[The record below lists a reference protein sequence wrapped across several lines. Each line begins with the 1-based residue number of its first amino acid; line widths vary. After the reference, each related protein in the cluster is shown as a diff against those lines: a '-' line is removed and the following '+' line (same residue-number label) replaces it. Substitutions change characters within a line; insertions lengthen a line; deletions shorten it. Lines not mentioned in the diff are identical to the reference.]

1 LRTLLSP
8 ASLNSI
14 SLQQSSIA
22 ARPIPA
28 AYDWAIRV
36 VIVAALSVMF
46 YHIVW
51 GRVLDPMID
60 AVEDLGW
67 TWSLLQVGYLWA
79 ALAVVILG
87 IRTTLWMQYRP
98 FAPATELDAPVMTVI
113 IPAYNEGA
121 MVAQTIHSVAAA
133 RYPRDRLE
141 IFAIDDGSKD
151 DTWQHIQA
159 AAAQYEG
166 LVTAIRFPKN
176 RGKRAAL
183 EAGFRK
189 GRGEIAVTIDSDS
202 LIDHDTLLSIAGP
215 FRNPKIGAV
224 AGKVSVLNR
233 FKNLL
238 PRMVHVRFVLT
249 FDMTRAVQS
258 MYGTV
263 YCTPGALSAYRM
275 SVVREVLDAWVNQHF
290 LGLACTFGED
300 RALTNWIFKEG
311 YDVVYQRTAVVHT
324 LMPTTYSKLCKMML
338 RWDRSYVRE
347 ELRFAGIMWRRP
359 IKVLPIVI
367 ADYIMN
373 NVRFPLTYISLVT
386 LVIVLINEPAVLL
399 QVLAGIG
406 IMSLFYM
413 LYFLRS
419 ERSFEFVYGVLYNYF
434 AFFTLFW
441 IFPFAVLTA
450 RSRGWLT
457 R

>member
-1 LRTLLSP
+1 LSTALPGIASNNDSLLSL
-8 ASLNSI
+8 S
-14 SLQQSSIA
+14 
-22 ARPIPA
+22 ARPLPP
-28 AYDWAIRV
+28 AYDWSIRIIIIAV
-36 VIVAALSVMF
+36 LSGMV

-51 GRVLDPMID
+51 GEVLDSTVEAI
-60 AVEDLGW
+60 EDLGW
-67 TWSLLQVGYLWA
+67 SWSLLQTGYIWA
-79 ALAVVILG
+79 VFGLMLIGV
-87 IRTTLWMQYRP
+87 RTVLWMQYRP
-98 FAPATELDAPVMTVI
+98 FAPATEADAPSMTVI

-121 MVAQTIHSVAAA
+121 MVAQTIDSVASAH
-133 RYPRDRLE
+133 YPRDRLE
-141 IFAIDDGSKD
+141 IFAVDDGSKD

-159 AAAQYEG
+159 AAARHPG
-166 LVTAIRFPKN
+166 LVTALRFTAN

-202 LIDHDTLLSIAGP
+202 IIDRNTLLAMAGP
-215 FRNPKIGAV
+215 FRKPHIGAV

-233 FKNLL
+233 FKGIL

-249 FDMTRAVQS
+249 FDMMRAVQS

-275 SVVREVLDAWVNQHF
+275 SVVRKVLDAWVNQRF
-290 LGLACTFGED
+290 LGVACTIGED
-300 RALTNWIFKEG
+300 RALTNWMLKEG
-311 YDVVYQRTAVVHT
+311 FDVVYQRTAVVHT

-338 RWDRSYVRE
+338 RWDRSYIRE

-359 IKVLPIVI
+359 LKALPIVI
-367 ADYIMN
+367 ADFVVN
-373 NVRFPLTYISLVT
+373 NLRFPVTYLSLAT
-386 LVIVLINEPAVLL
+386 LAVLIFNEPVMLL
-399 QVLAGIG
+399 RVMAAIG

-413 LYFLRS
+413 LYYLRS
-419 ERSFEFVYGVLYNYF
+419 ERSFEFIYGVLYSYF

-441 IFPFAVLTA
+441 IFPYALVTA
-450 RSRGWLT
+450 RSRGWMT